1 VRVQLQS
8 AAERSIRKRAACSC
22 VDFSLATL
30 IGKDHRATSRR
41 QARTFR
47 KRNQTSRL
55 LRFLIL
61 FLCASSFGLDTE
73 RHINQFAHTSWT
85 SKDGAPSIV
94 QALAQTDDG
103 FLWLG
108 TPDGLYRFDGVTFE
122 RFENPSWSAF
132 PVLDIRSLL
141 AVPDGSLWV
150 GFAFGVVSVI
160 RKANAINYTAADGVP
175 DGRVLTLVQDR
186 AGTIWASTTG
196 GLARLEGNR
205 WEEVRNDW
213 NFPGKRTYGMFVDR
227 QGILWVASENT
238 IVFLPPSSRKFQP
251 TGAHVGQV
259 LQIAE
264 AKNGKLWMAETTRSV
279 HPVPLKTELRPSDD
293 TEVRVGSVAI
303 LFDRD
308 GALWIT
314 TLGDGMRRAPAP
326 ETLREKIG
334 EFSAAVESF
343 TTKDGLSDDSINAI
357 LQDHEGDIWVGT
369 HKGLDRFRKT
379 NLVPIPLPFSVPQA
393 VLAPGDD
400 GDVWIYSNGH
410 MIRMHGGRSY
420 EVTALDRFRDPP
432 GGSYRGSDGIIRWI
446 GMYGIYRFEDGRFS
460 RLPLPKE
467 LATPY
472 SNRIF
477 VTEDPS
483 HELWATAGHDGL
495 FRLKNEKWTKFNA
508 GPEAG
513 KSHSAAAFTDWMG
526 RVWFGYEGGTIVILN
541 GTTLEKVFSP
551 QESPVGGIR
560 AIAGGNGHVWVG
572 GDLGLA
578 SFREDRLHRVTP
590 VDVTQFRTVWGI
602 LETSAGDLWLCES
615 RGVIHISSEEVQKT
629 LHSPD
634 YRVKY
639 DLFDSFDGLPGTF
652 RDAGKWSKVIQ
663 TTDGQIWFA
672 ASNGIARID
681 PAKILWNVLP
691 PPVSIR
697 SVEAG
702 GKTYWPAGRLGLPP
716 GTANLEID
724 YTALSLSVPERVRFR
739 YLLEGTDK
747 TWQDVGNRRQAF
759 YTNLG
764 PGHYRFHVMACNN
777 DGIWN
782 EAGTFLDFSVAP
794 AYYQTNW
801 FRTLCAAVFLALVWV
816 LYRLRIQQVR
826 RQERKLRD
834 VIETMPTFA
843 WTTLPD
849 GSVDFVNRHWQE
861 YTGLST
867 ENTVRSGWQ
876 AAVHPEDLKRHGEKW
891 RASVAT
897 GERFENEVRYRRATD
912 GQYRCFLTRAVPLRD
927 ARGHILKWYG
937 ISTDIEDRKRAEQLQ
952 ADLAHVNRVSTM
964 GELTASLAHEIKQ
977 PIGAAVT
984 NAEACARLLD
994 RDLPDVPEAREA
1006 ALEMAKDARR
1016 AAHIIDRV
1024 RSLYRKGSS
1033 QIDRVD
1039 VNEVIG
1045 EMLLLLHNEANRHSV
1060 SMRTDLPDGLP
1071 KVMADRVQLQQVL
1084 MNLMLNGIQAMAG
1097 TSGVLTINAQL
1108 DQDGRVLISVSDT
1121 GVGLPADK
1129 VEHIFDAFFS
1139 TKPEGSGMGLAI
1151 SRSIIESHGGRLWA
1165 AANSGKGATF
1175 HFTLPTAAQGV
1186 QGGSVRRLA
1195 SQ

>member
-1 VRVQLQS
+1 VRVQLYLQR
-8 AAERSIRKRAACSC
+8 AAERSIRNRAACSC
-22 VDFSLATL
+22 VDFSLSTP
-30 IGKDHRATSRR
+30 IG
-41 QARTFR
+41 

-55 LRFLIL
+55 LCFLIL

-132 PVLDIRSLL
+132 PVLNIRSLL

-150 GFAFGVVSVI
+150 GFAFGVVSAI
-160 RKANAINYTAADGVP
+160 RSGNAINYTAADGVP
-175 DGRVLTLVQDR
+175 DGRVLNLAQDR

-196 GLARLEGNR
+196 GLARLKGNR
-205 WEEVRNDW
+205 WEEVGKDW
-213 NFPGKRTYGMFVDR
+213 NFPGKVAYGMFVDR
-227 QGILWVASENT
+227 RGTLWVASENT
-238 IVFLPPSSRKFQP
+238 IVFLPAGTRKFQP

-264 AKNGKLWMAETTRSV
+264 ATNGKLWMAETTRSV
-279 HPVPLKTELRPSDD
+279 HRVPLKTGQRPLDD

-326 ETLREKIG
+326 ETLRGKIG
-334 EFSAAVESF
+334 QLSTAVESF

-357 LQDHEGDIWVGT
+357 LQDHEGNIWVGT

-379 NLVPIPLPFSVPQA
+379 NLVPIPLPFSVTQA
-393 VLAPGDD
+393 VLAPGDN
-400 GDVWIYSNGH
+400 GDVWVYSDGH
-410 MIRMHGGRSY
+410 MIRMQGGQAY
-420 EVTALDRFRDPP
+420 EVTTLDRFQDPL
-432 GGSYRGSDGIIRWI
+432 GGSYRGLDGINWWM
-446 GMYGIYRFEDGRFS
+446 GMYSIYRFEDGRFS

-467 LATPY
+467 LSTPY

-483 HELWATAGHDGL
+483 HELWAAAGHDGL

-508 GPEAG
+508 GPEVG

-578 SFREDRLHRVTP
+578 SFQGDGFHPVPP
-590 VDVTQFRTVWGI
+590 VDVAQFRTVWGI

-615 RGVIHISSEEVQKT
+615 RGVIHISSAEVQRA

-652 RDAGKWSKVIQ
+652 RDAGKWSKAIQ

-672 ASNGIARID
+672 ASNGLARID
-681 PAKILWNVLP
+681 AAKIFENVLP

-716 GTANLEID
+716 GTANLQID
-724 YTALSLSVPERVRFR
+724 YTALSLSVPQRVLFR
-739 YLLEGTDK
+739 YMLEGLDT
-747 TWQDVGNRRQAF
+747 TWRDAGTHRQAF
-759 YTNLG
+759 FTNLS
-764 PGHYRFHVMACNN
+764 PGRYRFRVMACNN
-777 DGIWN
+777 SGVWN
-782 EAGTFLDFSVAP
+782 ERGRFLDFEIAP
-794 AYYQTNW
+794 AWHETNW
-801 FRTLCAAVFLALVWV
+801 FRALCVIAFLTLVWV

-912 GQYRCFLTRAVPLRD
+912 GQYRWFLARSVPLRD
-927 ARGHILKWYG
+927 ARGNILKWYG

-984 NAEACARLLD
+984 NAEACARLLG
-994 RDLPDVPEAREA
+994 RAQPDVLEAREA
-1006 ALEMAKDARR
+1006 ALEMAKDAKR

-1024 RSLYRKGSS
+1024 RSLYRKGSP
-1033 QIDRVD
+1033 QMDIVD
-1039 VNEVIG
+1039 VSEVIG
-1045 EMLLLLHNEANRHSV
+1045 EMFAILHNEANRHSV
-1060 SMRTDLPDGLP
+1060 SMRTDLADGLP

-1108 DQDGRVLISVSDT
+1108 DQDGRVLISVTDT
-1121 GVGLPADK
+1121 GVGLPTEKA
-1129 VEHIFDAFFS
+1129 EQIFDAFFS

-1165 AANSGKGATF
+1165 TANSGKGATF
-1175 HFTLPTAAQGV
+1175 HFTLPTAAQAV

-1195 SQ
+1195 SR